1 LALWLKGVEK
11 VEVDSDST
19 DEDITF
25 IVRSSETKKEENQLP
40 TFNLISSMKSLENQT
55 PGILWKN

>member
-25 IVRSSETKKEENQLP
+25 IVRSSETKKEEYQPP
-40 TFNLISSMKSLENQT
+40 TFNLISSMTSLENQT
-55 PGILWKN
+55 PGFL